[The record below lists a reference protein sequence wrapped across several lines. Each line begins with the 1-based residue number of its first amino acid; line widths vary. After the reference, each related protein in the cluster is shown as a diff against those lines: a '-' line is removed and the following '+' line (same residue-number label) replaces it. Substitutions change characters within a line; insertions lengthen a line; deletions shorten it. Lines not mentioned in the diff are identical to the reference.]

1 MDLSPLLIYP
11 SIKKPRGHLGL
22 LFVYFACLLQRC
34 WFLVR
39 GVCEVL
45 VAGGGPDRL
54 LGHGCPEDQ
63 EGHKQ
68 RTCETWSEGKRTRRR
83 TAGLDGIRWA
93 QPETNSPPGSNLES
107 GSWEPLLHKAS
118 TLAIPVCLWRA
129 QSSGH
134 PGIC

>member
-1 MDLSPLLIYP
+1 M
-11 SIKKPRGHLGL
+11 
-22 LFVYFACLLQRC
+22 
-34 WFLVR
+34 R

-93 QPETNSPPGSNLES
+93 QPETNSPPGSIIYILNVHLKLKHMNLYF
-107 GSWEPLLHKAS
+107 LN
-118 TLAIPVCLWRA
+118 IF
-129 QSSGH
+129 
-134 PGIC
+134 I